1 MGLETRLANAE
12 DSKEIYEW
20 RNDERTRLMS
30 HTSKLVKWDG
40 HVKWFDAALNNPNRC
55 LLICFLK
62 QENIKVAIVRFDVE
76 REKALVSINTS
87 PSMRGK
93 GMSKICLNKSIIY
106 FASLFK
112 DVRQINAE
120 IKTNNVASRKAF
132 EGVGF
137 DLVKVDDEV
146 GFFKFE
152 L

>member
-1 MGLETRLANAE
+1 MWSLAAGSVPSVNCPWYRGPHPRPMGTQPGRKSLRGP
-12 DSKEIYEW
+12 K
-20 RNDERTRLMS
+20 
-30 HTSKLVKWDG
+30 
-40 HVKWFDAALNNPNRC
+40 
-55 LLICFLK
+55 FL
-62 QENIKVAIVRFDVE
+62 Q
-76 REKALVSINTS
+76 
-87 PSMRGK
+87 
-93 GMSKICLNKSIIY
+93 KSIIY